1 MTPEQRQKAE
11 EALVNHWCES
21 VDISGLMRAYYS
33 ERMDYL
39 SGIDDVELVEM
50 LVDNEIEL

>member
-11 EALVNHWCES
+11 ESLVNHWCDT
-21 VDISGLMRAYYS
+21 VDISEFMRAYYS

-39 SGIDDVELVEM
+39 SGIDDAELVEM